1 MSEKVLNKMKI
12 GITALSFEGVMENL
26 KLGIDDTM
34 FFDHIRLVKKLVE
47 NGFKHVEL
55 TADLYHVLPES
66 FSKNNIEELDSMR
79 CDGVSFSVH
88 LPLLSVE
95 LDSPVEDVRRAS
107 VSAVVKPVE
116 ILEGLKP
123 LVYVL
128 HAAGPISAELSR
140 MNISQSY
147 KDMFF
152 EILARNASKSVEQI
166 VSHLSDMGVASR
178 RIALESIEFPLHKT
192 IEIAEEHDTSICVD
206 TGHILAGYCGEISVE
221 EAIVRSSGRLG
232 EIHLHDA
239 YRKVVKDTVVARD
252 HLPLGAGNL
261 NIESFLKTLEK
272 AGSRSTLIVFE
283 LGLSDVKTSLEKL
296 ASFGTFSL

>member
-1 MSEKVLNKMKI
+1 MNEKILNKMKI

-26 KLGIDDTM
+26 KLGMGDTV

-79 CDGVSFSVH
+79 YDGVSFSVH

-107 VSAVVKPVE
+107 VNAVVKPVE
-116 ILEGLKP
+116 ILEELKP

-147 KDMFF
+147 KDLFF
-152 EILARNASKSVEQI
+152 KILTRNASKSVEQI
-166 VSHLSDMGVASR
+166 VSYLLDIGVASR
-178 RIALESIEFPLHKT
+178 QIALESIEFPFHKT
-192 IEIAEEHDTSICVD
+192 IEIAREYDTSICVD
-206 TGHILAGYCGEISVE
+206 TGHILAGYSGEVSVE
-221 EAIVRSSGRLG
+221 EALIKSSERLG

-239 YRKVVKDTVVARD
+239 YRKIDKGVIIAKD
-252 HLPLGAGNL
+252 HLPLGAGDL
-261 NIESFLKTLEK
+261 NVKSFLETLNQVES
-272 AGSRSTLIVFE
+272 ASLIVFE
-283 LGLSDVKTSLEKL
+283 LGLSDAKTSLKKL
-296 ASFGTFSL
+296 AFNI